1 MNRVSDRGKKIK
13 CMWTSSICNN
23 LQGEKGR
30 NRGDKGAARAA
41 RRRQG
46 AGLPPVAD
54 GWRFLLPPSPPAVG
68 PFGRSTVRAHDV
80 ALCFLPVKR
89 DDAALGQAGIGPR
102 LAELPPETPDKC
114 ALRNSYVV
122 AHI

>member
-1 MNRVSDRGKKIK
+1 MRPA
-13 CMWTSSICNN
+13 SICNK

-41 RRRQG
+41 APAGGRSAASCRRLALFAPSQ
-46 AGLPPVAD
+46 
-54 GWRFLLPPSPPAVG
+54 PPSSR

-80 ALCFLPVKR
+80 ALRLLPVKR

-102 LAELPPETPDKC
+102 LAELPPETPDKG

>member
-41 RRRQG
+41 RRRQV
-46 AGLPPVAD
+46 AGLPPAAD
-54 GWRFLLPPSPPAVG
+54 GWRFLLPPSPPAQGLSVVEG
-68 PFGRSTVRAHDV
+68 ARRV
-80 ALCFLPVKR
+80 ALCLLPVKR